1 MHHLA
6 VELFANI
13 AGIRLGH
20 VIYRGSAATVIDL
33 MGRRIDFMVDPPTLL
48 VEMVREGRLRALA
61 VSGASRFFALPD
73 VPTVSEAGLPGYIVT
88 SWQGLAA
95 PARVPDAIV
104 NGLNREMAGI
114 LTEPEIVSRLKIL
127 GNNPVSCSPEEFK
140 ARIASDVEKWT
151 AIVAAAH
158 VERK

>member
-1 MHHLA
+1 
-6 VELFANI
+6 
-13 AGIRLGH
+13 
-20 VIYRGSAATVIDL
+20 
-33 MGRRIDFMVDPPTLL
+33 
-48 VEMVREGRLRALA
+48 MVRESKLRAFA
-61 VSGASRFFALPD
+61 VSGASRFFALPN

-95 PARVPDAIV
+95 PAGVPDTIV
-104 NGLNREMAGI
+104 NRLNREIAEI

-151 AIVAAAH
+151 AIVAAAK
-158 VERK
+158 VEHK